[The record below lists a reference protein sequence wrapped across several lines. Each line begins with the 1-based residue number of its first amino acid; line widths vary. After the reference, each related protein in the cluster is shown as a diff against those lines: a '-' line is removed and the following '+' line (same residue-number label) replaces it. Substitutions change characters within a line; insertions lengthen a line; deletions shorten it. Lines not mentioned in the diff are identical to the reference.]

1 MRNVTIVESN
11 VEPNKE
17 HLWFYNGKLKWFG
30 PNGWEEIYS
39 QALSPTTTPKPVVPP
54 ATTTNSTAPGPG
66 VATTPIWMRVYNY
79 MDATI
84 DIIIFGANSVNR
96 YIPANGDA
104 YIEGVYPSTSG
115 GNITLYI
122 KVRGS
127 GSISPDI
134 QVNRLI
140 DVNIM
145 GEISGTSIEQ
155 FKSILNEGT
164 IDIPYTGSD
173 ALHSISLVVSIS
185 DGDTT
190 TTSSPIPGSDV
201 RFTNNTNTDIQIYG
215 VLYNGDTASPPMQ
228 PGQTYILR
236 YISDGVAVYNSSN
249 YRPFD
254 YLKITAFR
262 GKKQEEV
269 PYIIDTDTIV
279 NGAMYKFPEGLSWE
293 EITEISIEGS
303 IQGTG
308 TTSSTPRPDPSASTT
323 TSTPKPTTTT
333 SSTPIPNSIQF
344 INKTNVSLTL
354 SAVNAGNGASV
365 SPPILPDGDYILGPR
380 NDDAYIYTVPN
391 QVPFNSL
398 EITAFKVTGES
409 LNVPYESEVQIDGST
424 WYKFSFKELVDN
436 EAIEVIIKGYV
447 VKVYNETYP
456 DTTLAIAITDNHLN
470 NFSPSEIHYSC
481 DFISSINIEPPTPAK
496 KYLAVVR
503 PKTSNSKNTIVAGI
517 KFNASYEG
525 QYSLYP
531 IETTESES
539 NKLFLFDLST
549 RISDMPSID
558 LISLYDYN
566 SHTIST
572 IPPFVDGN
580 IPPFA
585 DEE

>member
-54 ATTTNSTAPGPG
+54 ATTTTSTAPGPG
-66 VATTPIWMRVYNY
+66 VATTPIGVRVYNY

-84 DIIIFGANSVNR
+84 DIIVSGANSVNR

-127 GSISPDI
+127 ISPDI
-134 QVNRLI
+134 QVNRVV

-190 TTSSPIPGSDV
+190 TTTSSPIPGSDV

-228 PGQTYILR
+228 PGQIYILR
-236 YISDGVAVYNSSN
+236 YISDGVAVYSSN

-254 YLKITAFR
+254 SLKITAFR
-262 GKKQEEV
+262 GKVQEDV
-269 PYIIDTDTIV
+269 PYIIDTDTIS
-279 NGAMYKFPEGLSWE
+279 NGTMYKFPEGLSWE

-344 INKTNVSLTL
+344 KNKTNVSLTL
-354 SAVNAGNGASV
+354 SEVNAGNGASV

-380 NDDAYIYTVPN
+380 NDDAYIHTMPN

-409 LNVPYESEVQIDGST
+409 LNVPYESEVQSNGST

-456 DTTLAIAITDNHLN
+456 DTTLAIAITGNHLN

-481 DFISSINIEPPTPAK
+481 DFSNTVNIKPPTPTK
-496 KYLAVVR
+496 KYLAVLR
-503 PKTSNSKNTIVAGI
+503 PKTSNSKDTIVAEI
-517 KFNASYEG
+517 KFNTSYEG

-549 RISDMPSID
+549 RISDMLSID

-585 DEE
+585 DEK